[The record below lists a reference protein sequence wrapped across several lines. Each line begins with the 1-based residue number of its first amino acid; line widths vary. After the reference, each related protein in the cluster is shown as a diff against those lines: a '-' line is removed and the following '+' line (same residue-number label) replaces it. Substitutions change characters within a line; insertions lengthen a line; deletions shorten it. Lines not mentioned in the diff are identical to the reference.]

1 MDGTF
6 VNQVKQCIEEKLR
19 GGGQN
24 EIRFIIYP
32 FGDIGMRI
40 KYILNHAY
48 GIQEDYIIDNHL
60 CMFNP
65 AMKDVSFL
73 DFIHCDDYYL
83 ILASVNS
90 DVYDD
95 LKRSVTKWFQDDRI
109 IELPSMRAGNNQ
121 ESENWKTEIGR
132 HSYGPLCRNHPFIAS
147 IGSFCSFAPGT
158 DVVFNHEMRY
168 ITTSPIIYRGASEGE
183 FIEFEQFRDLPYY
196 IDGIQ
201 PHRDKLE
208 RAQKIKIGND
218 VWLGQNV
225 IITNY
230 SNIGN
235 GVIAGAGAV
244 ITKDAPDYAILA
256 GVPARIIGYRY
267 SREEIACLNRIS
279 WWDWTDEEIA
289 ERYDDLYLPVQE
301 FIKKYA

>member
-73 DFIHCDDYYL
+73 DSIHCDDYYL

-95 LKRSVTKWFQDDRI
+95 LKRSVTK
-109 IELPSMRAGNNQ
+109 
-121 ESENWKTEIGR
+121 
-132 HSYGPLCRNHPFIAS
+132 
-147 IGSFCSFAPGT
+147 
-158 DVVFNHEMRY
+158 
-168 ITTSPIIYRGASEGE
+168 
-183 FIEFEQFRDLPYY
+183 
-196 IDGIQ
+196 
-201 PHRDKLE
+201 
-208 RAQKIKIGND
+208 
-218 VWLGQNV
+218 
-225 IITNY
+225 
-230 SNIGN
+230 
-235 GVIAGAGAV
+235 
-244 ITKDAPDYAILA
+244 
-256 GVPARIIGYRY
+256 
-267 SREEIACLNRIS
+267 
-279 WWDWTDEEIA
+279 
-289 ERYDDLYLPVQE
+289 
-301 FIKKYA
+301 